1 MVGSRYSGVLSKFGK
16 VLRTAP
22 VSDHPCVGGL
32 TDRDNSAGFGK
43 RRRGTLVLC
52 LFVCIR
58 AFFSGLFID
67 SVMNESSSRA
77 RYETRLAR
85 VHDHIYDHLD
95 EPLDIERLA
104 EIACLSP
111 YHWHRIYQAMYGET
125 VTATVRC
132 LRLHR
137 TAGHLANGS
146 MSIEEIAQRSGYSS
160 LQSFSRTFRAV
171 FGVPPAQYR
180 KRGTHS
186 RFRPALSGDH
196 QMTMRE
202 VEIRSIGP
210 IEVLSVDHV
219 GPYMQIGKAF
229 DSLFGWLA
237 RHNLLEAEMRMIGI
251 YFDDPGVVDEIA
263 LRSKAGV
270 LLPKRVLSAVT
281 VSAPVSVTSV
291 NGGDYAVLRH
301 KGPYSDMRAA
311 YEWLYGT
318 WLVQS
323 GREAADEPVFEEY
336 LNSPRETAPADLV
349 TEICLPLR

>member
-1 MVGSRYSGVLSKFGK
+1 LVNGDVVL
-16 VLRTAP
+16 
-22 VSDHPCVGGL
+22 
-32 TDRDNSAGFGK
+32 
-43 RRRGTLVLC
+43 LVLAIP
-52 LFVCIR
+52 LR
-58 AFFSGLFID
+58 
-67 SVMNESSSRA
+67 SVMNESGSRA

-85 VHDHIYDHLD
+85 VLDHIYDHLD
-95 EPLDIERLA
+95 EPLDIDHLA

-125 VTATVRC
+125 VATTVRR
-132 LRLHR
+132 LRLHHA
-137 TAGHLANGS
+137 AGYLANGS
-146 MSIEEIAQRSGYSS
+146 MSIAEIAERSGYSS

-186 RFRPALSGDH
+186 RFRPALPGDD

-202 VEIRSIGP
+202 VVIRSVEP
-210 IEVLSVDHV
+210 FTLLSVDHV

-229 DSLFGWLA
+229 DALFGWLA

-251 YFDDPGVVDEIA
+251 YFDDPGVIDENA

-270 LLPKRVLSAVT
+270 LLPQRVLAAVT
-281 VSAPVSVTSV
+281 VSAPVSMVSV
-291 NGGDYAVLRH
+291 RGGEYAVLRH
-301 KGPYSDMRAA
+301 TGPYSDMRAA

-323 GREAADEPVFEEY
+323 GREAADAPVFEEY
-336 LNSPRETAPADLV
+336 LNSPKDTAPGDLM